1 MVSKYFDVYK
11 RGSSIRKEILA
22 GTGMFLTIS
31 YTAIVSAYILSAAG
45 MPRQSVFVAVC
56 IVSGVGTILGGLF
69 SRIPVTMA
77 PGMGLCL
84 FFTYVMVI
92 GQHMRWETALGAVFI
107 SGLLF
112 LILSIAGVRDR
123 IVQSLPP
130 SIIDAASGGI
140 GLYIALIGLSEMK
153 LSNTSAIISASCLLP
168 ETLIGLGAL
177 LLIVILDV
185 FRIRGSIIIGII
197 FAAILGYF
205 YHVTPFPG
213 EIISFKANIETLFFK
228 LDIIGALKVGFMGSI
243 FTLMFIDMFDSFET
257 ANACSNKL
265 GLQDPERKNSLQ
277 PLLSVDAATT
287 VIGSVCGVSNTTSY
301 MESLTG
307 IEDGGRTGL
316 TSLAAGVLFLLMI
329 PFFPFLS
336 SIPGYAIAPAYLI
349 VGLLMMSRIRNI
361 DYSSVEKGFPAFIT
375 ILMMPST
382 SSISIGLAA
391 GFAFYTII
399 KLIRGKFAELNPILI
414 LVTLL
419 LLVGVLV

>member
-1 MVSKYFDVYK
+1 
-11 RGSSIRKEILA
+11 
-22 GTGMFLTIS
+22 
-31 YTAIVSAYILSAAG
+31 
-45 MPRQSVFVAVC
+45 
-56 IVSGVGTILGGLF
+56 
-69 SRIPVTMA
+69 
-77 PGMGLCL
+77 
-84 FFTYVMVI
+84 
-92 GQHMRWETALGAVFI
+92 
-107 SGLLF
+107 
-112 LILSIAGVRDR
+112 
-123 IVQSLPP
+123 
-130 SIIDAASGGI
+130 
-140 GLYIALIGLSEMK
+140 
-153 LSNTSAIISASCLLP
+153 
-168 ETLIGLGAL
+168 
-177 LLIVILDV
+177 
-185 FRIRGSIIIGII
+185 
-197 FAAILGYF
+197 
-205 YHVTPFPG
+205 
-213 EIISFKANIETLFFK
+213 
-228 LDIIGALKVGFMGSI
+228 
-243 FTLMFIDMFDSFET
+243 
-257 ANACSNKL
+257 
-265 GLQDPERKNSLQ
+265 
-277 PLLSVDAATT
+277 
-287 VIGSVCGVSNTTSY
+287 